1 MKLLVCGPV
10 AHGNIRKIRELQ
22 NFLKEEGFNV
32 IDQFREEEMDYSSI
46 RDFRDKKRLAER
58 IVENDLKFVE
68 ECDVIVAI
76 CDKPSF
82 GTAIEIYYAKK
93 LGKKVIV
100 LNEEAQPSP
109 WPIAFAEQV
118 VRSKEELIKILLK
131 ALMNPS

>member
-10 AHGNIRKIRELQ
+10 AHGNIQKIKELQ

-58 IVENDLKFVE
+58 IVKNDLKFIE

-109 WPIAFAEQV
+109 WPIAFAEHV
-118 VRSKEELIKILLK
+118 VRSKEELIEVLLK
-131 ALMNPS
+131 LGS

>member
-10 AHGNIRKIRELQ
+10 AHGNIQKIRELQ
-22 NFLKEEGFNV
+22 NFLKKEGFNV

-58 IVENDLKFVE
+58 IVENDLKFIE
-68 ECDVIVAI
+68 ECDVMVAV

-118 VRSKEELIKILLK
+118 VRSKEELIEVLLK
-131 ALMNPS
+131 LDS

>member
-10 AHGNIRKIRELQ
+10 AHGSIQKIRELQ

-32 IDQFREEEMDYSSI
+32 IDQFRKEEMNYSSI
-46 RDFRDKKRLAER
+46 RDFRDKKQLAER
-58 IVENDLKFVE
+58 IVENDLKFIE

-109 WPIAFAEQV
+109 WPIAFAEHV
-118 VRSKEELIKILLK
+118 VRSKEELIEVLLK
-131 ALMNPS
+131 LDS

>member
-10 AHGNIRKIRELQ
+10 AHGNIQKIRELQ
-22 NFLKEEGFNV
+22 NFLKKEGFNV

-58 IVENDLKFVE
+58 IVKNDLKFIE

-109 WPIAFAEQV
+109 WPIAFAEHV

-131 ALMNPS
+131 LGS